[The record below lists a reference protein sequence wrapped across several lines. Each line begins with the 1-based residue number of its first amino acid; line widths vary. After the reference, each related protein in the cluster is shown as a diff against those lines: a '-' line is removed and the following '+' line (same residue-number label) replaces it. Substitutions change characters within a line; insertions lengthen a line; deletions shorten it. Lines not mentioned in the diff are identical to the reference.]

1 MNTFKNQNKNL
12 MILGVCPDQFPFIQE
27 LLDDGHRLIFCERD
41 QINID
46 KLSSLLSDN
55 RYANKITVYKCDLA
69 DKDKLLDIATQEK
82 VDALIPVPLGK
93 VISTVGYIN
102 SRLNLPGVSYDACL
116 NFTDKQKVYELLK
129 QNNLNCA
136 SQWNAT
142 ELNKVTFPCIVKP
155 RFGCGSRGVK
165 IANNYQELVDAC
177 GFCKKDF
184 SPVEDKDILVEEVIE
199 GDEFICDFF
208 VKDGQ
213 IIPYLILK
221 KSLTALPYRQEI
233 TYEDTSLTN
242 KEKGLISNYVCQ
254 CAKALKI
261 NNTVVTCDLI
271 FSPKGPYIVDIAA
284 RFTGNYVCRIAK
296 ARGEDLG
303 RMYLDFVFNKKLPEI
318 PQNLPKA
325 YFSMFNLDS
334 GELASV
340 PENVNSAT
348 FIAEN
353 NLKVGDKITKVTNGR
368 GLLSRG
374 FALCLDNDIEHAKQ
388 RVNNYL
394 KQFIVKTDH

>member
-1 MNTFKNQNKNL
+1 MNTFKNQNKNI

-27 LLDDGHRLIFCERD
+27 LLDDDHRLIFCERD
-41 QINID
+41 QVNID

-102 SRLNLPGVSYDACL
+102 TKLNLPGVSYDACL

-136 SQWNAT
+136 SQWNGT

-177 GFCKKDF
+177 EFCKKDF
-184 SPVEDKDILVEEVIE
+184 SPIKDKDILVEELIDGAE
-199 GDEFICDFF
+199 YSCDFF
-208 VKDGQ
+208 VKDDQ
-213 IIPYLILK
+213 ITLYLLLK
-221 KSLTALPYRQEI
+221 KTLTDFPYRQEI
-233 TYEDTSLTN
+233 TYEDNSLTN
-242 KEKGLISNYVCQ
+242 EEKELISNYVCQ
-254 CAKALKI
+254 CAKVLKI
-261 NNTVVTCDLI
+261 NNSVVTCDLI
-271 FSPKGPYIVDIAA
+271 ISSKGPYIVDIAS
-284 RFTGNYVCRIAK
+284 RFPGNYVCSAAK
-296 ARGEDLG
+296 AKGEDLG
-303 RMYLDFVFNKKLPEI
+303 RMYLDFIFNKKLPEI

-325 YFSMFNLDS
+325 YFSMFNIGS
-334 GELASV
+334 GELVSV
-340 PENVNSAT
+340 PDSVHTAT
-348 FIAEN
+348 FIAEK

-374 FALCLDNDIEHAKQ
+374 FALSIDNDIELAKQ
-388 RVNNYL
+388 KVNNYL